1 MNNVVIGGTFDILHK
16 GHENLLMHASKFGK
30 LFIGITSDDFIK
42 SYKKHDVNPLNIRK
56 NNLKKFLA
64 DKQIDYKIMVIND
77 VYGDSIS
84 EKYDII
90 VVTPETKE
98 NAETI
103 NKIRVKNGL
112 KPLIIEVY
120 DFLMAKDNVPIST
133 TRIRNGEI
141 DRQGNLKRW
150 YLWKSCMLLYF

>member
-1 MNNVVIGGTFDILHK
+1 
-16 GHENLLMHASKFGK
+16 
-30 LFIGITSDDFIK
+30 
-42 SYKKHDVNPLNIRK
+42 
-56 NNLKKFLA
+56 
-64 DKQIDYKIMVIND
+64 MVIND

-112 KPLIIEVY
+112 KPLIIEIY

-141 DRQGNLKRW
+141 DTQGNLKR
-150 YLWKSCMLLYF
+150 